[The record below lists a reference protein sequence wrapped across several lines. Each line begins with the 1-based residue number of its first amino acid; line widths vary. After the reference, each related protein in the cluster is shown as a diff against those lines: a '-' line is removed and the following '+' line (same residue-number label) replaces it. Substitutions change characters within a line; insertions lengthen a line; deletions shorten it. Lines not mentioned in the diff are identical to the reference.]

1 MSLVRLVVRQAL
13 GLAQAVGFYP
23 LVAFG
28 APLVAMVV
36 MAFVGYVPYSD
47 RPGPGWYG
55 LRLGVTAREI
65 QFFVGWWAFTGLYAM
80 PVGALLFALQGVL
93 RIIRV
98 PRRLVAT
105 ICGLAG
111 FLLSAYLAAATGWYI
126 AISAVPVVV
135 AAVAGSLYGALVL
148 PRLPIAIASAS
159 GRLSVS
165 RLAVAGAIPVAVV
178 AVVALML
185 AEPRARAEPQQAA
198 ALVIIGCSLDH
209 AELSPSSGALTD
221 RERGELRRLGVVGP
235 VGVVAIITP
244 WTASRGAGGMQQLPI
259 GETGDGQPREQT
271 RTVIVTPRLPDAPLE
286 LYVAFPSPG
295 LYLKRDQGWTTIPAE
310 LKATRRVRLAPI
322 TDAPGNVHVELADVA
337 LGSSFRYCR

>member
-1 MSLVRLVVRQAL
+1 
-13 GLAQAVGFYP
+13 
-23 LVAFG
+23 
-28 APLVAMVV
+28 
-36 MAFVGYVPYSD
+36 
-47 RPGPGWYG
+47 
-55 LRLGVTAREI
+55 
-65 QFFVGWWAFTGLYAM
+65 
-80 PVGALLFALQGVL
+80 
-93 RIIRV
+93 
-98 PRRLVAT
+98 
-105 ICGLAG
+105 
-111 FLLSAYLAAATGWYI
+111 
-126 AISAVPVVV
+126 VPVVV
-135 AAVAGSLYGALVL
+135 AAVAGSLFGALVL